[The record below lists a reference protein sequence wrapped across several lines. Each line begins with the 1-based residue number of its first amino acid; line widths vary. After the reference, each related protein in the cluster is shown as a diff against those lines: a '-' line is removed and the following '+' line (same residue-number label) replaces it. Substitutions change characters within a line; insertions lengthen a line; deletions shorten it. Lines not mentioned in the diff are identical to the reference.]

1 MTVEVDWDT
10 RNSPGG
16 FQPDDQLDCAPP
28 LPEDLDYPVPCEA
41 SSPVFDQ
48 PGTAQVAIRVT
59 DTVDGTQATAT
70 QPLVVAAARGA
81 RARVPGQR
89 GSTPDLC
96 APASPACSAGPA
108 TAARP
113 RAAATKVPHNGWPAV
128 TGILWKVLDSSG
140 RKKVGGAA
148 NDELLGHHGSDR
160 IFGGAGNDIL
170 WGDWDPANNN
180 THQKDVL
187 DGGPGNDWLYPSHG
201 ATVVKGGAG
210 KDYVWAYYGRGTID
224 CGPGQDTARVKLNG
238 PWKLRNCER
247 VLHFCAF
254 GSDGHG
260 GCLKPGEKRKG
271 IRSRPGVRSAP
282 ALTRAWRRAPATTG
296 SEPAGPSI
304 VSVTASGS
312 SRSCMRRNAQQRLSA
327 ATNAATRSRVPGRWA
342 EAQDGVGR
350 LRLGGH
356 QVARDGGYLREAR
369 GHLGLGQRAGDG
381 WFGWSWEDRRTFK
394 ST

>member
-1 MTVEVDWDT
+1 MRLGPALASTVVLALTAGAGVAQAAPSAAFTLRASRPCVAGECRAQLSYGLGGLINAVRVEVDWDA

-16 FQPDDQLDCAPP
+16 FQADDELNCAPP
-28 LPEDLDYPVPCEA
+28 LPEDLDDPFPCET
-41 SSPVFDQ
+41 SSPAFEQ

-59 DTVDGTQATAT
+59 DTIDGTQATAT
-70 QPLVVAAARGA
+70 QPLVVAPARDAKGTI
-81 RARVPGQR
+81 PGQR
-89 GSTPDLC
+89 GSTPNLC
-96 APASPACSAGPA
+96 APSQPGVQCGPGNGRK
-108 TAARP
+108 TSGGGD
-113 RAAATKVPHNGWPAV
+113 KVPHNGWPAV

-160 IFGGAGNDIL
+160 LFGGAGHDIL

-201 ATVVKGGAG
+201 STVVKGGAG

-271 IRSRPGVRSAP
+271 IRPRITLAAPRASR
-282 ALTRAWRRAPATTG
+282 
-296 SEPAGPSI
+296 
-304 VSVTASGS
+304 
-312 SRSCMRRNAQQRLSA
+312 
-327 ATNAATRSRVPGRWA
+327 
-342 EAQDGVGR
+342 
-350 LRLGGH
+350 
-356 QVARDGGYLREAR
+356 
-369 GHLGLGQRAGDG
+369 
-381 WFGWSWEDRRTFK
+381 
-394 ST
+394 

>member
-1 MTVEVDWDT
+1 MQCG
-10 RNSPGG
+10 PGNG
-16 FQPDDQLDCAPP
+16 RKTSGGGD
-28 LPEDLDYPVPCEA
+28 
-41 SSPVFDQ
+41 
-48 PGTAQVAIRVT
+48 
-59 DTVDGTQATAT
+59 
-70 QPLVVAAARGA
+70 
-81 RARVPGQR
+81 
-89 GSTPDLC
+89 
-96 APASPACSAGPA
+96 
-108 TAARP
+108 
-113 RAAATKVPHNGWPAV
+113 KVPHNGWPAV

-201 ATVVKGGAG
+201 STVVKGGAG

-224 CGPGQDTARVKLNG
+224 CGPGKDTARVKLNG

-260 GCLKPGEKRKG
+260 GCLKPGETRKG
-271 IRSRPGVRSAP
+271 IRVRHVGRGPRLALSLRARRRRPA
-282 ALTRAWRRAPATTG
+282 RRRTG
-296 SEPAGPSI
+296 SRA
-304 VSVTASGS
+304 
-312 SRSCMRRNAQQRLSA
+312 RRPVDGQRQRVGVVAQLHVQERA
-327 ATNAATRSRVPGRWA
+327 AAALGCDEGRDALARRGGRA
-342 EAQDGVGR
+342 EAQDGAGR
-350 LRLGGH
+350 LASAETRSRAMAAISR
-356 QVARDGGYLREAR
+356 VARGRSASVSVQAIGGSVVM
-369 GHLGLGQRAGDG
+369 GVPC
-381 WFGWSWEDRRTFK
+381 TFK